1 MSEIWKTNKKIFKK
15 NLRKSLVNFKELKR
29 DIKIQLLLNQH
40 LWKNM
45 KGFKNSLQGFNKF
58 MLINIEIQSIQRTNF
73 NCSIKFK
80 NKS

>member
-58 MLINIEIQSIQRTNF
+58 MLINIEIQTIERTSF
-73 NCSIKFK
+73 NCSIKFR

>member
-1 MSEIWKTNKKIFKK
+1 MLEICKINKKIFKK
-15 NLRKSLVNFKELKR
+15 NLRKNQANFKEPRK

-58 MLINIEIQSIQRTNF
+58 MLINIEIQTIERTSF
-73 NCSIKFK
+73 NCSIKFR